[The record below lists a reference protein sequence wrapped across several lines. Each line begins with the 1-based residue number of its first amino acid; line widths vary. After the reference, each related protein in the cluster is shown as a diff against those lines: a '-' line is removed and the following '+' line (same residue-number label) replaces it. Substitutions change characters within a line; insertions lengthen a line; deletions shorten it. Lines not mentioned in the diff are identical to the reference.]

1 MAENGSYGASKASS
15 LAVLQWAV
23 LFLTVKVSCK
33 LGNTSC
39 EKKKKTERLL
49 LLIALKDKGFAVS
62 QKGTIHWVIWSNLF
76 CALCS
81 KLGGCTAGNCS
92 LTLVHKLSF
101 HFAVVSQ

>member
-39 EKKKKTERLL
+39 EKKKR
-49 LLIALKDKGFAVS
+49 
-62 QKGTIHWVIWSNLF
+62 QKGS
-76 CALCS
+76 CC
-81 KLGGCTAGNCS
+81 
-92 LTLVHKLSF
+92 
-101 HFAVVSQ
+101 